1 MLNAAA
7 LLLAT
12 ALAQAGPA
20 SEETVEPFTCG
31 VAIEMDGLSGGLLRH
46 FYPNQPD
53 DFYLIQLQDPRS
65 PGSGPFAI
73 WQIDNRPPA
82 RPRVYGYQVGRPE
95 AVIFRQ
101 GPDSV
106 SFGTIEY
113 GEVRDGPIWV
123 RMYGDG
129 AYAGAFLVQTARQT
143 RRQHRHRGYGVS
155 VLVSQPHQPAVVAN
169 LAGALEWRAVLVD
182 PSGRELGSRS
192 VRVPARARVEAEFVR
207 AKAELL
213 RHRDDY
219 LANPERASLVDT
231 PCQRIPS
238 DEETI

>member
-1 MLNAAA
+1 MPTAAQ

-12 ALAQAGPA
+12 ALVQPGPA
-20 SEETVEPFTCG
+20 SGERVEPHTCG
-31 VAIEMDGLSGGLLRH
+31 VALEIDGLSGGLLRH
-46 FYPNQPD
+46 FYPGQPD
-53 DFYLIQLQDPRS
+53 DFYLIQLQNPQV
-65 PGSGPFAI
+65 PGSGPFAT
-73 WQIDNRPPA
+73 WQIDDRPPA

-95 AVIFRQ
+95 AVVFRQ

-106 SFGTIEY
+106 SFGMVEH

-129 AYAGAFLVQTARQT
+129 AYAGTFLAQTARRT
-143 RRQHRHRGYGVS
+143 RRQHRLGARAVS
-155 VLVSQPHQPAVVAN
+155 VHVSQLHQSTVVAN

-182 PSGRELGSRS
+182 SSGRELGSKT
-192 VRVPARARVEAEFVR
+192 VRVPGRAQVEAEFIR
-207 AKAELL
+207 ARAELL

-219 LANPERASLVDT
+219 LANPERAAVEG